1 MDLFKLV
8 GTIAI
13 DTANA
18 EKSLNDVHKQ
28 VADTEKAV
36 SEGCDK
42 VKQSSEKAG
51 NSATKAGK
59 TAEEAGKKAKKA
71 GEDAGKGGRES
82 EKSGN
87 KWAEFG
93 KKIEKAGTKV
103 TGIGKKIEK
112 AGDAVG
118 KVGKKFAPLSAA
130 AAGTLTAVT
139 KGASDFQNGMAKMS
153 TLFDTSQVSVQ
164 KLSKEFL
171 NLSNETGKS
180 AVELTEAGYQA
191 LSASVPVEKLGG
203 FIRTSANMAKVG
215 FTDTATS
222 VDLLSTAVNAYGLE
236 ADQADSIANKLVNTQ
251 NLGKTSVNELASSM
265 GIVIPTAAGMNVN
278 LDQLCTMYTLM
289 TKQGIATAE
298 STTYM
303 NSMLNELGDS
313 GTDVGKVL
321 KEKTGKS
328 FQDLMKDGKT
338 TGDALKILKD
348 YSKETGTAFNE
359 LWSSQEAGKAAMALL
374 NDSAGDFNETMGSMA
389 NVADLVGQ
397 GLEKMNTPSAK
408 MAKALN
414 RIKNSGIE
422 LGSVLLT
429 TVAPYVEQ
437 FTKKVEE
444 LTEKFNKM
452 PDSQKKMVLVMLA
465 VVASISPVLA
475 IMGKLIKVFAD
486 GPIAVGN
493 LMKGFGKLQTAIA
506 GINAPVVTIVAVIAV
521 LVAAFTHLW
530 NTNENFRNNM
540 IAIWDQIR
548 DKISSFVDNVKERF
562 AGLNISF
569 ADIVS
574 ALKAIWDGF
583 CEILAPVFE
592 GAFAALAD
600 TITTVCDVLIGILD
614 TFIGLFTGNWEQCWT
629 GIQEVF
635 GGIWEGIKAVLTD
648 VLESLKGVLD
658 TFLGW
663 FGTDLDTAWADIT
676 ATVESVWN
684 GITDFFTSVWE
695 GIKNVFE
702 TVVNGISDFLTSA
715 WESITSSI
723 QNVWDGIVNTV
734 SAVWE
739 TIKNVVQVGIMFVGE
754 IISAAIQ
761 IITIPWM
768 FIWENCKE
776 YITAAW
782 EFIKNAVSTALE
794 SISNTISDI
803 WNAIVGF
810 ISPILETLKNVFVTI
825 WQAIETEVANSI
837 NRMVS
842 IITTVWSAVSGTIS
856 AILSVIASIFSTVW
870 NGITSVVSSVLST
883 IQSVVSSVLS
893 AMRGVVS
900 SVLNAIL
907 STVKSIMNSIKS
919 TMTSVWNGIK
929 SVVSS
934 AINGIKSVISSGLH
948 VAGSVV
954 SSVLSGIKS
963 KFSSVWNGIKSVV
976 SSAIN
981 HIKSAMNFSWSLPKL
996 KLPHPKIEGKFS
1008 LDPPSVP
1015 HFSIDW
1021 YAKAMDAGMIMNR
1034 PTVFG
1039 YDAVSNKLMA
1049 GGEAGSETVVGTQS
1063 LMNMIQDAV
1072 NNSGNRDDG
1081 AIQALLEAIYNWMRN
1096 GGLYKLMIDVLTN
1109 GVELEFDN
1117 REIARLVKKYA

>member
-71 GEDAGKGGRES
+71 GEDAGKGGQES

-191 LSASVPVEKLGG
+191 LSASVPVEKLGS

-236 ADQADSIANKLVNTQ
+236 ADQVDNIANKLVNTQ

-265 GIVIPTAAGMNVN
+265 GKVIPTAAGMNVN

-348 YSKETGTAFNE
+348 YSKETGKAFNE
-359 LWSSQEAGKAAMALL
+359 LWGSQEAGKAAMALL

-569 ADIVS
+569 TDIVS

-648 VLESLKGVLD
+648 VLEALKGVID

-663 FGTDLDTAWADIT
+663 FGTDLDTVWSEIT
-676 ATVESVWN
+676 STVESVWN
-684 GITDFFTSVWE
+684 GIVDFFASVWNE
-695 GIKNVFE
+695 I
-702 TVVNGISDFLTSA
+702 TSA
-715 WESITSSI
+715 ASS
-723 QNVWDGIVNTV
+723 
-734 SAVWE
+734 AWE
-739 TIKNVVQVGIMFVGE
+739 TIKNVITVAIMLIGE
-754 IISAAIQ
+754 IISAAVQ
-761 IITIPWM
+761 IISLPWR

-776 YITAAW
+776 YIIAAW
-782 EFIKNAVSTALE
+782 ETIKNVISSAL
-794 SISNTISDI
+794 NTISSVI
-803 WNAIVGF
+803 SAGWNAI
-810 ISPILETLKNVFVTI
+810 
-825 WQAIETEVANSI
+825 
-837 NRMVS
+837 
-842 IITTVWSAVSGTIS
+842 SAVVSPVIDTIINIVSSGWNLIS
-856 AILSVIASIFSTVW
+856 
-870 NGITSVVSSVLST
+870 SVVSNVARGIL
-883 IQSVVSSVLS
+883 
-893 AMRGVVS
+893 GVVS
-900 SVLNAIL
+900 SVW
-907 STVKSIMNSIKS
+907 NSIS
-919 TMTSVWNGIK
+919 G
-929 SVVSS
+929 VVSS
-934 AINGIKSVISSGLH
+934 VMGTISSVMSSGWNAAKGVVTSAISGIRSVISSGLH
-948 VAGSVV
+948 AASSVV

-963 KFSSVWNGIKSVV
+963 KFSSIWEGCKSVV

-1096 GGLYKLMIDVLTN
+1096 GGLYTLLIDALTN
-1109 GVELEFDN
+1109 GVEVEFDN

>member
-28 VADTEKAV
+28 VSDTEKAV

-42 VKQSSEKAG
+42 VEQSSEKAG
-51 NSATKAGK
+51 NSAEKAGK
-59 TAEEAGKKAKKA
+59 KAEEAGKKAKKS
-71 GEDAGKGGRES
+71 GEDAGKGGEES

-87 KWAEFG
+87 KWVEFG
-93 KKIEKAGTKV
+93 KKVEKAGTKV

-112 AGDAVG
+112 AGDTVG

-265 GIVIPTAAGMNVN
+265 GKVIPTAAGMNVN

-408 MAKALN
+408 MAKAFN

-506 GINAPVVTIVAVIAV
+506 GINAPVVAIVAVIAV

-562 AGLNISF
+562 SGLNISF
-569 ADIVS
+569 EDIVS
-574 ALKAIWDGF
+574 TLKAIWDGF

-648 VLESLKGVLD
+648 VLEALKGVID

-663 FGTDLDTAWADIT
+663 FGTDLDTVWSEIT
-676 ATVESVWN
+676 STVESVWN
-684 GITDFFTSVWE
+684 GIVDFFASVW
-695 GIKNVFE
+695 
-702 TVVNGISDFLTSA
+702 NGITSA
-715 WESITSSI
+715 ASS
-723 QNVWDGIVNTV
+723 
-734 SAVWE
+734 AWE
-739 TIKNVVQVGIMFVGE
+739 TIKNVITVAIMLIGE
-754 IISAAIQ
+754 IISAAVQ
-761 IITIPWM
+761 IISLPWR

-776 YITAAW
+776 YIIAAW
-782 EFIKNAVSTALE
+782 ETIKNVISSAL
-794 SISNTISDI
+794 NTISSVI
-803 WNAIVGF
+803 SAGWNAI
-810 ISPILETLKNVFVTI
+810 
-825 WQAIETEVANSI
+825 
-837 NRMVS
+837 
-842 IITTVWSAVSGTIS
+842 SAVVSPVIDTIINIVSSGWNLIS
-856 AILSVIASIFSTVW
+856 
-870 NGITSVVSSVLST
+870 SVVSNVAQGIL
-883 IQSVVSSVLS
+883 
-893 AMRGVVS
+893 GVVS
-900 SVLNAIL
+900 SVW
-907 STVKSIMNSIKS
+907 NSIS
-919 TMTSVWNGIK
+919 G
-929 SVVSS
+929 VVSS
-934 AINGIKSVISSGLH
+934 VMGTISSVMSSGWNAAKGVVTSAISGIRSVISSGLH
-948 VAGSVV
+948 SASSVV

-963 KFSSVWNGIKSVV
+963 RFSNIWNGCKSVV

-1096 GGLYKLMIDVLTN
+1096 GGLYTLLIDALTN
-1109 GVELEFDN
+1109 GVEVEFDN

>member
-71 GEDAGKGGRES
+71 GEDAGKGGQES

-93 KKIEKAGTKV
+93 KKIENAGTKV

-191 LSASVPVEKLGG
+191 LSASVPVEQLGG

-265 GIVIPTAAGMNVN
+265 GKVIPTAAGMNVN

-328 FQDLMKDGKT
+328 FQELMKDGKT

-465 VVASISPVLA
+465 VVASISPVLT

-493 LMKGFGKLQTAIA
+493 LIKWFGKLQTAIA
-506 GINAPVVTIVAVIAV
+506 GINAPVVAIVAVIAV

-562 AGLNISF
+562 SGLNISF
-569 ADIVS
+569 EDIVNT
-574 ALKAIWDGF
+574 LKAIWDGF

-592 GAFAALAD
+592 GAFAVLAD

-648 VLESLKGVLD
+648 VLGTLKGVID

-663 FGTDLDTAWADIT
+663 FGTDLDT
-676 ATVESVWN
+676 
-684 GITDFFTSVWE
+684 
-695 GIKNVFE
+695 
-702 TVVNGISDFLTSA
+702 
-715 WESITSSI
+715 
-723 QNVWDGIVNTV
+723 
-734 SAVWE
+734 
-739 TIKNVVQVGIMFVGE
+739 
-754 IISAAIQ
+754 
-761 IITIPWM
+761 
-768 FIWENCKE
+768 
-776 YITAAW
+776 
-782 EFIKNAVSTALE
+782 
-794 SISNTISDI
+794 
-803 WNAIVGF
+803 
-810 ISPILETLKNVFVTI
+810 
-825 WQAIETEVANSI
+825 
-837 NRMVS
+837 
-842 IITTVWSAVSGTIS
+842 VWSE
-856 AILSVIASIFSTVW
+856 
-870 NGITSVVSSVLST
+870 ITSVVSGVLST

-893 AMRGVVS
+893 AIRGVVS

-919 TMTSVWNGIK
+919 TMMSVWNGIK

-934 AINGIKSVISSGLH
+934 SINGIKSVISSGLH
-948 VAGSVV
+948 AASSVV

-996 KLPHPKIEGKFS
+996 KLPHPKIKGKFS

>member
-71 GEDAGKGGRES
+71 GEDAGKGGQES

-118 KVGKKFAPLSAA
+118 KVGKKFALLSAA

-153 TLFDTSQVSVQ
+153 TLFDTSQVSVK

-265 GIVIPTAAGMNVN
+265 GKVIPTAAGMNVN

-506 GINAPVVTIVAVIAV
+506 GINAPVLTIVAVIAV
-521 LVAAFTHLW
+521 LVSAFTHLW

-648 VLESLKGVLD
+648 VLEALKGVID

-663 FGTDLDTAWADIT
+663 FGTDLDTVWSEIT
-676 ATVESVWN
+676 STVESVWN
-684 GITDFFTSVWE
+684 GIVDFFASVWNE
-695 GIKNVFE
+695 I
-702 TVVNGISDFLTSA
+702 TSA
-715 WESITSSI
+715 ASS
-723 QNVWDGIVNTV
+723 
-734 SAVWE
+734 AWE
-739 TIKNVVQVGIMFVGE
+739 TIKNVITVAIMLIGE
-754 IISAAIQ
+754 IISAAVQ
-761 IITIPWM
+761 IISLPWR

-776 YITAAW
+776 YIIAAW
-782 EFIKNAVSTALE
+782 ETIKNVISSAL
-794 SISNTISDI
+794 NTISSVI
-803 WNAIVGF
+803 SAGWNAI
-810 ISPILETLKNVFVTI
+810 
-825 WQAIETEVANSI
+825 
-837 NRMVS
+837 
-842 IITTVWSAVSGTIS
+842 SAVVTPVIDTIINIVSSGWNLIS
-856 AILSVIASIFSTVW
+856 
-870 NGITSVVSSVLST
+870 SVVSNVAQGIL
-883 IQSVVSSVLS
+883 
-893 AMRGVVS
+893 GVVS
-900 SVLNAIL
+900 SVW
-907 STVKSIMNSIKS
+907 NSIS
-919 TMTSVWNGIK
+919 G
-929 SVVSS
+929 VVSS
-934 AINGIKSVISSGLH
+934 VMGTISSVMSSGWNAAKGVVTSAISGIRSVISSGLH
-948 VAGSVV
+948 SASSVV

-963 KFSSVWNGIKSVV
+963 RFSNIWNGCKSVV

-1021 YAKAMDAGMIMNR
+1021 YAKAMDAGMIMNK

-1039 YDAVSNKLMA
+1039 YDAVSNSFMA

-1081 AIQALLEAIYNWMRN
+1081 AVQTLLEAIYNWMRN

-1109 GVELEFDN
+1109 GVELELDN
-1117 REIARLVKKYA
+1117 REIARLVRKYA

>member
-1 MDLFKLV
+1 M
-8 GTIAI
+8 
-13 DTANA
+13 
-18 EKSLNDVHKQ
+18 
-28 VADTEKAV
+28 
-36 SEGCDK
+36 
-42 VKQSSEKAG
+42 
-51 NSATKAGK
+51 
-59 TAEEAGKKAKKA
+59 
-71 GEDAGKGGRES
+71 
-82 EKSGN
+82 
-87 KWAEFG
+87 
-93 KKIEKAGTKV
+93 
-103 TGIGKKIEK
+103 
-112 AGDAVG
+112 
-118 KVGKKFAPLSAA
+118 
-130 AAGTLTAVT
+130 TAVT

-191 LSASVPVEKLGG
+191 LSASVPVEKLGS

-236 ADQADSIANKLVNTQ
+236 ADQADNIANKLVNTQ

-265 GIVIPTAAGMNVN
+265 GKVIPTAAGMNVN

-348 YSKETGTAFNE
+348 YSKETGKAFNE
-359 LWSSQEAGKAAMALL
+359 LWGSQEAGKAAMALL

-506 GINAPVVTIVAVIAV
+506 GINAPVVAIVAVIAV

-562 AGLNISF
+562 SGLNISF
-569 ADIVS
+569 EDIVS
-574 ALKAIWDGF
+574 TLKAIWDGF

-592 GAFAALAD
+592 GAFAAVAD

-648 VLESLKGVLD
+648 VLEALKGVID

-663 FGTDLDTAWADIT
+663 FGTDLDTVWSEIT
-676 ATVESVWN
+676 STVESVWN
-684 GITDFFTSVWE
+684 GIVDFFASVWNE
-695 GIKNVFE
+695 I
-702 TVVNGISDFLTSA
+702 TSA
-715 WESITSSI
+715 ASS
-723 QNVWDGIVNTV
+723 
-734 SAVWE
+734 AWE
-739 TIKNVVQVGIMFVGE
+739 TIKNVITVAIMLIGE
-754 IISAAIQ
+754 IISAAVQ
-761 IITIPWM
+761 IISLPWR

-776 YITAAW
+776 YIIAAW
-782 EFIKNAVSTALE
+782 ETIKNVISSAL
-794 SISNTISDI
+794 NTISSVI
-803 WNAIVGF
+803 SAGWNAI
-810 ISPILETLKNVFVTI
+810 
-825 WQAIETEVANSI
+825 
-837 NRMVS
+837 
-842 IITTVWSAVSGTIS
+842 SAVVSPVIDTIINIVSSGWNLIS
-856 AILSVIASIFSTVW
+856 
-870 NGITSVVSSVLST
+870 SVVSNVAQVIL
-883 IQSVVSSVLS
+883 
-893 AMRGVVS
+893 GVVS
-900 SVLNAIL
+900 SVW
-907 STVKSIMNSIKS
+907 NSIS
-919 TMTSVWNGIK
+919 G
-929 SVVSS
+929 VVSS
-934 AINGIKSVISSGLH
+934 VMGTISSVMSSGWNAAKGVVTSAISGIRSVISSGLH
-948 VAGSVV
+948 SASSVV

-963 KFSSVWNGIKSVV
+963 RFSNIWNGCKSVV

-1021 YAKAMDAGMIMNR
+1021 YAKAMDAGMIMNK

-1039 YDAVSNKLMA
+1039 YDAVSNSFMA

-1081 AIQALLEAIYNWMRN
+1081 AVQTLLEAIYNWMRN

-1109 GVELEFDN
+1109 GVELELDN
-1117 REIARLVKKYA
+1117 REIARLVRKYA

>member
-59 TAEEAGKKAKKA
+59 TAKEAGKKAKKA
-71 GEDAGKGGRES
+71 GEDAGKGGQES

-265 GIVIPTAAGMNVN
+265 GKVIPTAAGMNVN

-506 GINAPVVTIVAVIAV
+506 GINAPVVAIVAVIAV

-562 AGLNISF
+562 SGLNISF
-569 ADIVS
+569 EDIVS
-574 ALKAIWDGF
+574 TLKAIWDGF

-648 VLESLKGVLD
+648 VLEALKGVID

-663 FGTDLDTAWADIT
+663 FGTDLDTVWSEIT
-676 ATVESVWN
+676 STVESVWN
-684 GITDFFTSVWE
+684 GIVDFFASVW
-695 GIKNVFE
+695 
-702 TVVNGISDFLTSA
+702 NGITSA
-715 WESITSSI
+715 ASS
-723 QNVWDGIVNTV
+723 
-734 SAVWE
+734 AWE
-739 TIKNVVQVGIMFVGE
+739 TIKNVITVAIMLIGE
-754 IISAAIQ
+754 IISAAVQ
-761 IITIPWM
+761 IISLPWR

-776 YITAAW
+776 YIIAAW
-782 EFIKNAVSTALE
+782 ETIKNVISSAL
-794 SISNTISDI
+794 NTISSVI
-803 WNAIVGF
+803 SAGWNAI
-810 ISPILETLKNVFVTI
+810 
-825 WQAIETEVANSI
+825 
-837 NRMVS
+837 
-842 IITTVWSAVSGTIS
+842 SAVVSPVIDTIINIVSSGWNLIS
-856 AILSVIASIFSTVW
+856 
-870 NGITSVVSSVLST
+870 SVVSNVAQGIL
-883 IQSVVSSVLS
+883 
-893 AMRGVVS
+893 GVVS
-900 SVLNAIL
+900 SVW
-907 STVKSIMNSIKS
+907 NSIS
-919 TMTSVWNGIK
+919 G
-929 SVVSS
+929 VVSS
-934 AINGIKSVISSGLH
+934 VMGTISSVMSSGWNAAKGVVTSAISGIRSVISSGLH
-948 VAGSVV
+948 SASSVV

-963 KFSSVWNGIKSVV
+963 RFSNIWNGCKSVV

-1096 GGLYKLMIDVLTN
+1096 GGLYTLLIDALTN
-1109 GVELEFDN
+1109 GVEVEFDN

>member
-71 GEDAGKGGRES
+71 GEDAGKGGQES

-191 LSASVPVEKLGG
+191 LSASVPVEKLGS

-236 ADQADSIANKLVNTQ
+236 ADQVDNIANKLVNTQ

-265 GIVIPTAAGMNVN
+265 GKVIPTAAGMNVN

-348 YSKETGTAFNE
+348 YSKETGKAFNE
-359 LWSSQEAGKAAMALL
+359 LWGSQEAGKAAMALL

-465 VVASISPVLA
+465 VVASISPVLT
-475 IMGKLIKVFAD
+475 IMGKLINVFAY

-493 LMKGFGKLQTAIA
+493 LIKWFGKLQTAIA
-506 GINAPVVTIVAVIAV
+506 GINAPVVAIVAVIAV

-562 AGLNISF
+562 SGLNISF
-569 ADIVS
+569 EDIVS
-574 ALKAIWDGF
+574 TLKAIWDGF

-648 VLESLKGVLD
+648 VLEALKGVID

-663 FGTDLDTAWADIT
+663 FGTDLDTVWSEIT
-676 ATVESVWN
+676 STVESVWN
-684 GITDFFTSVWE
+684 GIVDFFASVWNE
-695 GIKNVFE
+695 I
-702 TVVNGISDFLTSA
+702 TSA
-715 WESITSSI
+715 ASS
-723 QNVWDGIVNTV
+723 
-734 SAVWE
+734 AWE
-739 TIKNVVQVGIMFVGE
+739 TIKNVITVAIMLIGE
-754 IISAAIQ
+754 IISAAVQ
-761 IITIPWM
+761 IISLPWR

-776 YITAAW
+776 YIIAAW
-782 EFIKNAVSTALE
+782 ETIKNVISSAL
-794 SISNTISDI
+794 NTISSVI
-803 WNAIVGF
+803 SAGWNAI
-810 ISPILETLKNVFVTI
+810 
-825 WQAIETEVANSI
+825 
-837 NRMVS
+837 
-842 IITTVWSAVSGTIS
+842 SAVVSPVIDTIINIVSSGWNLIS
-856 AILSVIASIFSTVW
+856 
-870 NGITSVVSSVLST
+870 SVVSNVARGIL
-883 IQSVVSSVLS
+883 
-893 AMRGVVS
+893 GVVS
-900 SVLNAIL
+900 SVW
-907 STVKSIMNSIKS
+907 NSIS
-919 TMTSVWNGIK
+919 G
-929 SVVSS
+929 VVSS
-934 AINGIKSVISSGLH
+934 VMRTISSVMSSGWNAAKGVVTSAISGIRSVISSGLH
-948 VAGSVV
+948 AASSVV

-963 KFSSVWNGIKSVV
+963 KFSSIWEGCKSVV
-976 SSAIN
+976 SSVIN

-1021 YAKAMDAGMIMNR
+1021 YAKAMDAGMIMNK

-1039 YDAVSNKLMA
+1039 YDAVSNSFMA

-1081 AIQALLEAIYNWMRN
+1081 AVQTLLEVIYNWMRN

-1109 GVELEFDN
+1109 GVELELDN
-1117 REIARLVKKYA
+1117 REIARLVRKYA

>member
-71 GEDAGKGGRES
+71 GEDAGKGGQES

-265 GIVIPTAAGMNVN
+265 GKVIPTAAGMNVN

-465 VVASISPVLA
+465 VVASISPVLT
-475 IMGKLIKVFAD
+475 IMGKLIKVFAY

-493 LMKGFGKLQTAIA
+493 LIKWFGKLQTAIA
-506 GINAPVVTIVAVIAV
+506 GINAPVVAIVAVIAV

-548 DKISSFVDNVKERF
+548 GKISSFVDNVKERF
-562 AGLNISF
+562 SGLNISF
-569 ADIVS
+569 EDIVS
-574 ALKAIWDGF
+574 TLKAIWDGF

-648 VLESLKGVLD
+648 VLEALKGVID

-663 FGTDLDTAWADIT
+663 FGTDLDTVWSEIT
-676 ATVESVWN
+676 STVESVWN
-684 GITDFFTSVWE
+684 GIVDFFASVW
-695 GIKNVFE
+695 
-702 TVVNGISDFLTSA
+702 NGITSA
-715 WESITSSI
+715 ASS
-723 QNVWDGIVNTV
+723 
-734 SAVWE
+734 AWE
-739 TIKNVVQVGIMFVGE
+739 TIKNVITVAIMLIGE
-754 IISAAIQ
+754 IISAAVQ
-761 IITIPWM
+761 IISLPWR

-776 YITAAW
+776 YIIAAW
-782 EFIKNAVSTALE
+782 ETIKNVISSAL
-794 SISNTISDI
+794 NTISSVI
-803 WNAIVGF
+803 SAGWNAI
-810 ISPILETLKNVFVTI
+810 
-825 WQAIETEVANSI
+825 
-837 NRMVS
+837 
-842 IITTVWSAVSGTIS
+842 SAVVSPVIDTIINIVSSGWNLIS
-856 AILSVIASIFSTVW
+856 SVISNVAQ
-870 NGITSVVSSVLST
+870 GIL
-883 IQSVVSSVLS
+883 
-893 AMRGVVS
+893 GVVS
-900 SVLNAIL
+900 SVW
-907 STVKSIMNSIKS
+907 NSIS
-919 TMTSVWNGIK
+919 G
-929 SVVSS
+929 VVSS
-934 AINGIKSVISSGLH
+934 VMGTISSVMSSGWNAAKGVVTSAISGIRSVISSGLH
-948 VAGSVV
+948 SASSVV

-963 KFSSVWNGIKSVV
+963 RFSNIWNGCKSVV

-1096 GGLYKLMIDVLTN
+1096 GGLYTLLIDALTN
-1109 GVELEFDN
+1109 GVEVEFDN

>member
-71 GEDAGKGGRES
+71 GEDAGKGGQES

-139 KGASDFQNGMAKMS
+139 KGASDFQNDMAKMS

-265 GIVIPTAAGMNVN
+265 GKVIPTAAGMNVN

-506 GINAPVVTIVAVIAV
+506 GINAPVVAIVAVIAV
-521 LVAAFTHLW
+521 LVSAFTHLW

-663 FGTDLDTAWADIT
+663 FGTDLDTVWSEIT
-676 ATVESVWN
+676 STVESVWN
-684 GITDFFTSVWE
+684 GIVDFFASVWNE
-695 GIKNVFE
+695 I
-702 TVVNGISDFLTSA
+702 TSA
-715 WESITSSI
+715 ASS
-723 QNVWDGIVNTV
+723 
-734 SAVWE
+734 AWE
-739 TIKNVVQVGIMFVGE
+739 TIKNVITVAIMLIGE
-754 IISAAIQ
+754 IISAAVQ
-761 IITIPWM
+761 IISLPWR

-776 YITAAW
+776 YIIAAW
-782 EFIKNAVSTALE
+782 ETIKNVISSAL
-794 SISNTISDI
+794 NTISSVI
-803 WNAIVGF
+803 SAGWNAI
-810 ISPILETLKNVFVTI
+810 
-825 WQAIETEVANSI
+825 
-837 NRMVS
+837 
-842 IITTVWSAVSGTIS
+842 SAVVSPVIDTIINIVSSGWNLIS
-856 AILSVIASIFSTVW
+856 
-870 NGITSVVSSVLST
+870 SVVSNVTQGIL
-883 IQSVVSSVLS
+883 
-893 AMRGVVS
+893 GVVS
-900 SVLNAIL
+900 SVW
-907 STVKSIMNSIKS
+907 NSIS
-919 TMTSVWNGIK
+919 G
-929 SVVSS
+929 VVSS
-934 AINGIKSVISSGLH
+934 VMGTISSVMSSGWNAAKGVVTSAISGIRSVISSGLH
-948 VAGSVV
+948 SASSVV

-963 KFSSVWNGIKSVV
+963 RFSNIWNGCKSVV

-1096 GGLYKLMIDVLTN
+1096 GGLYTLLIDALTN
-1109 GVELEFDN
+1109 GVEVEFDN

>member
-71 GEDAGKGGRES
+71 GEDAGKGGQES

-118 KVGKKFAPLSAA
+118 KVGKKFAPLSAV

-191 LSASVPVEKLGG
+191 LSASVPVEKLGS

-236 ADQADSIANKLVNTQ
+236 ADQVDNIANKLVNTQ

-265 GIVIPTAAGMNVN
+265 GKVIPTAAGMNVN

-348 YSKETGTAFNE
+348 YSKETGKAFNE
-359 LWSSQEAGKAAMALL
+359 LWGSQEAGKAAMALL

-569 ADIVS
+569 TDIVS

-648 VLESLKGVLD
+648 VLEALKGVID

-663 FGTDLDTAWADIT
+663 FGTDLDTVWSEIT
-676 ATVESVWN
+676 STVESVWN
-684 GITDFFTSVWE
+684 GIVDFFASVWNE
-695 GIKNVFE
+695 I
-702 TVVNGISDFLTSA
+702 TSA
-715 WESITSSI
+715 ASS
-723 QNVWDGIVNTV
+723 
-734 SAVWE
+734 AWE
-739 TIKNVVQVGIMFVGE
+739 TIKNVITVAIMLIGE
-754 IISAAIQ
+754 IISAAVQ
-761 IITIPWM
+761 IISLPWR

-776 YITAAW
+776 YIIAAW
-782 EFIKNAVSTALE
+782 ETIKNVISSAL
-794 SISNTISDI
+794 NTISSVI
-803 WNAIVGF
+803 SAGWNAI
-810 ISPILETLKNVFVTI
+810 
-825 WQAIETEVANSI
+825 
-837 NRMVS
+837 
-842 IITTVWSAVSGTIS
+842 SAVVSPVIDTIINIVSSGWNLIS
-856 AILSVIASIFSTVW
+856 
-870 NGITSVVSSVLST
+870 SVVSNVAQGIL
-883 IQSVVSSVLS
+883 
-893 AMRGVVS
+893 GVVS
-900 SVLNAIL
+900 SVW
-907 STVKSIMNSIKS
+907 NSIS
-919 TMTSVWNGIK
+919 G
-929 SVVSS
+929 VVSS
-934 AINGIKSVISSGLH
+934 VMGTISSVMSSGWNAAKGVVTSAISGIRSVISSGLH
-948 VAGSVV
+948 SASSVV

-963 KFSSVWNGIKSVV
+963 RFSNIWNGCKSVV

-1021 YAKAMDAGMIMNR
+1021 YAKAMAAGMIMNR

-1096 GGLYKLMIDVLTN
+1096 GGLYTLLIDALTN
-1109 GVELEFDN
+1109 GVEVEFDN

>member
-71 GEDAGKGGRES
+71 GEDAGKGGQES

-265 GIVIPTAAGMNVN
+265 GKVIPTAAGMNVN

-506 GINAPVVTIVAVIAV
+506 GINAPVLAIVAVIAV
-521 LVAAFTHLW
+521 LVSAFTHLW

-648 VLESLKGVLD
+648 VLEALKGVID

-663 FGTDLDTAWADIT
+663 FGTDLDTVWLEIT
-676 ATVESVWN
+676 STVESVWN
-684 GITDFFTSVWE
+684 GIVDFFASVWNE
-695 GIKNVFE
+695 I
-702 TVVNGISDFLTSA
+702 TSA
-715 WESITSSI
+715 ASS
-723 QNVWDGIVNTV
+723 
-734 SAVWE
+734 AWE
-739 TIKNVVQVGIMFVGE
+739 TIKNVITVAIMLIGE
-754 IISAAIQ
+754 IISAAVQ
-761 IITIPWM
+761 IISLPWR

-776 YITAAW
+776 YIIAAW
-782 EFIKNAVSTALE
+782 ETIKNVISSAL
-794 SISNTISDI
+794 NTISSVI
-803 WNAIVGF
+803 SAGWNAI
-810 ISPILETLKNVFVTI
+810 
-825 WQAIETEVANSI
+825 
-837 NRMVS
+837 
-842 IITTVWSAVSGTIS
+842 SAVVSPVIDTIINIVSSGWNLIS
-856 AILSVIASIFSTVW
+856 
-870 NGITSVVSSVLST
+870 SVVSNVAQGIL
-883 IQSVVSSVLS
+883 
-893 AMRGVVS
+893 GVVS
-900 SVLNAIL
+900 SVW
-907 STVKSIMNSIKS
+907 NSIS
-919 TMTSVWNGIK
+919 G
-929 SVVSS
+929 VVSS
-934 AINGIKSVISSGLH
+934 VMGTISSVMSSGWNAAKGVVTSAISGIRSVISSGLH
-948 VAGSVV
+948 SASSVV

-963 KFSSVWNGIKSVV
+963 RFSNIWNGCKSVV

-1063 LMNMIQDAV
+1063 LMNMIQDTV
-1072 NNSGNRDDG
+1072 NNSGNGDDG

-1096 GGLYKLMIDVLTN
+1096 GGLYTLLIDALTN
-1109 GVELEFDN
+1109 GVEVEFDN

>member
-59 TAEEAGKKAKKA
+59 TAEEAGKKARKA
-71 GEDAGKGGRES
+71 GEDAGKGGEES

-93 KKIEKAGTKV
+93 KKAESAGTKIA
-103 TGIGKKIEK
+103 GIGKKIAS

-118 KVGKKFAPLSAA
+118 KLGKKFAPLSVAA
-130 AAGTLTAVT
+130 TGALTAVT

-164 KLSKEFL
+164 NLSKEFL

-191 LSASVPVEKLGG
+191 LSASVPVEKLGN
-203 FIRTSANMAKVG
+203 FVRTSANMAKVG

-265 GIVIPTAAGMNVN
+265 GKVIPTAAGMNVN

-328 FQDLMKDGKT
+328 FQDLMKDGMT
-338 TGDALKILKD
+338 TGDALKVLKQ
-348 YSKETGTAFNE
+348 YSEETGTAFNE

-397 GLEKMNTPSAK
+397 GLEKMDTPSAK
-408 MAKALN
+408 MAKAFN

-437 FTKKVEE
+437 FAKKVEE
-444 LTEKFNKM
+444 VTTKFNEM
-452 PDSQKKMVLVMLA
+452 PDSQKKMILVMLA
-465 VVASISPVLA
+465 VVASISPVLT

-486 GPIAVGN
+486 GPIAAGN
-493 LMKGFGKLQTAIA
+493 LIKWFGKLQTAIA
-506 GINAPVVTIVAVIAV
+506 GINAPVVAIVAVIAV

-548 DKISSFVDNVKERF
+548 DKISSFADNAKERF

-569 ADIVS
+569 EDIVNT
-574 ALKAIWDGF
+574 LKAIWNGF

-600 TITTVCDVLIGILD
+600 IITTVCDVLIGVLD
-614 TFIGLFTGNWEQCWT
+614 TFIGLFTGNWEQCWN
-629 GIQEVF
+629 GIQEIF

-648 VLESLKGVLD
+648 ALEALKGVID

-663 FGTDLDTAWADIT
+663 FGTDLDTVWSDIT
-676 ATVESVWN
+676 STIESVWN
-684 GITDFFTSVWE
+684 GITDFFTSVWD

-702 TVVNGISDFLTSA
+702 TVVNGISDSLSSA
-715 WESITSSI
+715 WESITTTI

-734 SAVWE
+734 SEVWE

-794 SISNTISDI
+794 SISNTISDV

-842 IITTVWSAVSGTIS
+842 VITTVWSAVSGTIS

-883 IQSVVSSVLS
+883 IQSIISSVLS
-893 AMRGVVS
+893 AIQGIVS
-900 SVLNAIL
+900 SGLSVLSGIV
-907 STVKSIMNSIKS
+907 SSIMSSIR
-919 TMTSVWNGIK
+919 SVMSSAWNGIK

-948 VAGSVV
+948 AARSTV
-954 SSVLSGIKS
+954 SSVLGSIKS
-963 KFSSVWNGIKSVV
+963 KFSSIWNECKSVV
-976 SSAIN
+976 SNAIS
-981 HIKSAMNFSWSLPKL
+981 HIKSVMNFSWSLPKL
-996 KLPHPKIEGKFS
+996 KLPHFSISGSFS
-1008 LDPPSVP
+1008 LNPPSVP
-1015 HFSIDW
+1015 HFGIDW
-1021 YAKAMDAGMIMNR
+1021 YKKAMDNGIIMNQ

-1039 YDAVSNKLMA
+1039 YNQATNKLLA
-1049 GGEAGSETVVGTQS
+1049 GGEAGSETVVGTES
-1063 LMNMIQDAV
+1063 LMNMINAAVQDSSNDSESSKV
-1072 NNSGNRDDG
+1072 
-1081 AIQALLEAIYNWMRN
+1081 LKAIYAWMKN
-1096 GGLYKLMIDVLTN
+1096 GGLRGLMIDVLTN
-1109 GVELEFDN
+1109 YVVFEVDD
-1117 REIARLVKKYA
+1117 REIARLVRKYA

>member
-265 GIVIPTAAGMNVN
+265 GKVIPTAAGMNVN

-506 GINAPVVTIVAVIAV
+506 GINAPVVAIVAVIAV

-629 GIQEVF
+629 RIQEVF

-648 VLESLKGVLD
+648 VLEALKGVID

-663 FGTDLDTAWADIT
+663 FGTDLDTVWSEIT
-676 ATVESVWN
+676 STVESVWN
-684 GITDFFTSVWE
+684 GIVDFFASVWNE
-695 GIKNVFE
+695 I
-702 TVVNGISDFLTSA
+702 TSA
-715 WESITSSI
+715 ASS
-723 QNVWDGIVNTV
+723 
-734 SAVWE
+734 AWE
-739 TIKNVVQVGIMFVGE
+739 TIKNVITVAIMLIGE
-754 IISAAIQ
+754 IISAAVQ
-761 IITIPWM
+761 IISLPWR

-776 YITAAW
+776 YIIAAW
-782 EFIKNAVSTALE
+782 ETIKNVISSAL
-794 SISNTISDI
+794 NTISSVI
-803 WNAIVGF
+803 SAGWNAI
-810 ISPILETLKNVFVTI
+810 
-825 WQAIETEVANSI
+825 
-837 NRMVS
+837 
-842 IITTVWSAVSGTIS
+842 SAVVSPVIDTIINIVSSGWNLIS
-856 AILSVIASIFSTVW
+856 
-870 NGITSVVSSVLST
+870 SVVSNVAQGIL
-883 IQSVVSSVLS
+883 
-893 AMRGVVS
+893 GVVS
-900 SVLNAIL
+900 SVW
-907 STVKSIMNSIKS
+907 NSIS
-919 TMTSVWNGIK
+919 G
-929 SVVSS
+929 VVSS
-934 AINGIKSVISSGLH
+934 VMGTISSVMSSGWNAAKGVVTSAISGIRSVISSGLH
-948 VAGSVV
+948 SASSVV

-963 KFSSVWNGIKSVV
+963 RFSNIWNGCKSVV

-1081 AIQALLEAIYNWMRN
+1081 AVQTLLEAIYNWMRN

-1109 GVELEFDN
+1109 GVELELDN
-1117 REIARLVKKYA
+1117 REIARLVRKYA

>member
-59 TAEEAGKKAKKA
+59 TAKEAGKKAKKA
-71 GEDAGKGGRES
+71 GEDAGKGGQES

-265 GIVIPTAAGMNVN
+265 GKVIPTAAGMNVN

-506 GINAPVVTIVAVIAV
+506 GINAPVVAIVAVIAV

-562 AGLNISF
+562 SGLNISF
-569 ADIVS
+569 EDIVS
-574 ALKAIWDGF
+574 TLKAIWDGF

-648 VLESLKGVLD
+648 VLEALKGVID

-663 FGTDLDTAWADIT
+663 FGTDLDTVWSEIT
-676 ATVESVWN
+676 STVESVWN
-684 GITDFFTSVWE
+684 GIVDFFASVW
-695 GIKNVFE
+695 
-702 TVVNGISDFLTSA
+702 NGITSA
-715 WESITSSI
+715 ASS
-723 QNVWDGIVNTV
+723 
-734 SAVWE
+734 AWE
-739 TIKNVVQVGIMFVGE
+739 TIKNVITVAIMLIGE
-754 IISAAIQ
+754 IISAAVQ
-761 IITIPWM
+761 IISLPWR

-776 YITAAW
+776 YIIAAW
-782 EFIKNAVSTALE
+782 ETIKNVISSALNA
-794 SISNTISDI
+794 ISSVISAG
-803 WNAIVGF
+803 WNAI
-810 ISPILETLKNVFVTI
+810 
-825 WQAIETEVANSI
+825 
-837 NRMVS
+837 
-842 IITTVWSAVSGTIS
+842 SAVVSPVIDTIINIVSSGWNLIS
-856 AILSVIASIFSTVW
+856 
-870 NGITSVVSSVLST
+870 SVVSNVAQGIL
-883 IQSVVSSVLS
+883 
-893 AMRGVVS
+893 GVVS
-900 SVLNAIL
+900 SVW
-907 STVKSIMNSIKS
+907 NSIS
-919 TMTSVWNGIK
+919 G
-929 SVVSS
+929 VVSS
-934 AINGIKSVISSGLH
+934 VMGTISSVMSSGWNAAKGVVTSAISGIRSVISSGLH
-948 VAGSVV
+948 AASSVV

-963 KFSSVWNGIKSVV
+963 KFSSIWEGCKSVV

-1063 LMNMIQDAV
+1063 LMNMIRDAV

-1096 GGLYKLMIDVLTN
+1096 GGLYTLLIDALTN
-1109 GVELEFDN
+1109 GVEVEFDN

>member
-71 GEDAGKGGRES
+71 GEDAGKGGQES

-265 GIVIPTAAGMNVN
+265 GKVIPTAAGMNVN

-506 GINAPVVTIVAVIAV
+506 GINAPVVAIVAVIAV
-521 LVAAFTHLW
+521 LVSAFTHLW

-614 TFIGLFTGNWEQCWT
+614 TFIGLFAGNWEQCWT

-648 VLESLKGVLD
+648 VLEALKGVID

-663 FGTDLDTAWADIT
+663 FGTDLDTVWSEIT
-676 ATVESVWN
+676 STVESVWN
-684 GITDFFTSVWE
+684 SIVDFFASVWNE
-695 GIKNVFE
+695 I
-702 TVVNGISDFLTSA
+702 TSA
-715 WESITSSI
+715 ASS
-723 QNVWDGIVNTV
+723 
-734 SAVWE
+734 AWE
-739 TIKNVVQVGIMFVGE
+739 TIKNVITVAIMLIGE
-754 IISAAIQ
+754 IISAAVQ
-761 IITIPWM
+761 IISLPWR

-776 YITAAW
+776 YIIAAW
-782 EFIKNAVSTALE
+782 ETIKNVISSAL
-794 SISNTISDI
+794 NTISSVI
-803 WNAIVGF
+803 SAGWNAI
-810 ISPILETLKNVFVTI
+810 
-825 WQAIETEVANSI
+825 
-837 NRMVS
+837 
-842 IITTVWSAVSGTIS
+842 SAVVSPVIDTIINIVSSGWNLIS
-856 AILSVIASIFSTVW
+856 
-870 NGITSVVSSVLST
+870 SVVSNVAQGIL
-883 IQSVVSSVLS
+883 
-893 AMRGVVS
+893 GVVS
-900 SVLNAIL
+900 SVW
-907 STVKSIMNSIKS
+907 NSIS
-919 TMTSVWNGIK
+919 G
-929 SVVSS
+929 VVSS
-934 AINGIKSVISSGLH
+934 VMGTISSAMSRGWNAAKGVVTSAISGIRSVISSGLH
-948 VAGSVV
+948 AASSVV

-963 KFSSVWNGIKSVV
+963 KFSSIWEGCKSVV
-976 SSAIN
+976 SSVIN

-1021 YAKAMDAGMIMNR
+1021 YAKAMDAGMIMNK

-1039 YDAVSNKLMA
+1039 YDAVSNSFMA

-1081 AIQALLEAIYNWMRN
+1081 AVQTLLEAIYNWMRN

-1109 GVELEFDN
+1109 GVELELDN
-1117 REIARLVKKYA
+1117 REIARLVRKYA

>member
-28 VADTEKAV
+28 VSDTEKAV

-42 VKQSSEKAG
+42 VEQSSEKAG
-51 NSATKAGK
+51 NSAEKAGK
-59 TAEEAGKKAKKA
+59 KAEEAGKKAKKS
-71 GEDAGKGGRES
+71 GEDAGKGGEES

-191 LSASVPVEKLGG
+191 LSASVPVEKLGS

-265 GIVIPTAAGMNVN
+265 GKVIPTAAGMNVN

-569 ADIVS
+569 TDIVS

-648 VLESLKGVLD
+648 VLEALKGVID

-663 FGTDLDTAWADIT
+663 FGTDLDTVWSEIT
-676 ATVESVWN
+676 STVESVWN
-684 GITDFFTSVWE
+684 GIVDFFASVWNE
-695 GIKNVFE
+695 I
-702 TVVNGISDFLTSA
+702 TSA
-715 WESITSSI
+715 ASS
-723 QNVWDGIVNTV
+723 
-734 SAVWE
+734 AWE
-739 TIKNVVQVGIMFVGE
+739 TIKNVITVAIMLIGE
-754 IISAAIQ
+754 IISAAVQ
-761 IITIPWM
+761 IISLPWR

-776 YITAAW
+776 YIIAAW
-782 EFIKNAVSTALE
+782 ETIKNVISSAL
-794 SISNTISDI
+794 NTISSVI
-803 WNAIVGF
+803 SAGWNAI
-810 ISPILETLKNVFVTI
+810 
-825 WQAIETEVANSI
+825 
-837 NRMVS
+837 
-842 IITTVWSAVSGTIS
+842 SAVVSPVIDTIINIVSSGWNLIS
-856 AILSVIASIFSTVW
+856 
-870 NGITSVVSSVLST
+870 SVVSNVARGIL
-883 IQSVVSSVLS
+883 
-893 AMRGVVS
+893 GVVS
-900 SVLNAIL
+900 SVW
-907 STVKSIMNSIKS
+907 NSIS
-919 TMTSVWNGIK
+919 G
-929 SVVSS
+929 VVSS
-934 AINGIKSVISSGLH
+934 VMGTISSVMSSGWNAAKGVVTSAISGIRLVISSGLH
-948 VAGSVV
+948 AASSVV

-963 KFSSVWNGIKSVV
+963 KFSSIWEGCKSVV

-1096 GGLYKLMIDVLTN
+1096 GGLYTLLIDALTN
-1109 GVELEFDN
+1109 GVEVEFDN

>member
-59 TAEEAGKKAKKA
+59 TAKEAGKKAKKA
-71 GEDAGKGGRES
+71 GEDAGKGGQES

-265 GIVIPTAAGMNVN
+265 GKVIPTAAGMNVN

-359 LWSSQEAGKAAMALL
+359 LWSSQEAEKAAMALL

-506 GINAPVVTIVAVIAV
+506 GINAPVVAIVAVIAV

-562 AGLNISF
+562 SGLNISF
-569 ADIVS
+569 EDIVS
-574 ALKAIWDGF
+574 TLKAIWDGF

-648 VLESLKGVLD
+648 VLEALKGVID

-663 FGTDLDTAWADIT
+663 FGTDLDTVWSEIT
-676 ATVESVWN
+676 STVESVWN
-684 GITDFFTSVWE
+684 GIVDFFASVW
-695 GIKNVFE
+695 
-702 TVVNGISDFLTSA
+702 NGITSA
-715 WESITSSI
+715 ASS
-723 QNVWDGIVNTV
+723 
-734 SAVWE
+734 AWE
-739 TIKNVVQVGIMFVGE
+739 TIKNV
-754 IISAAIQ
+754 IS
-761 IITIPWM
+761 
-768 FIWENCKE
+768 
-776 YITAAW
+776 
-782 EFIKNAVSTALE
+782 SAL
-794 SISNTISDI
+794 NTISSVMSSG
-803 WNAIVGF
+803 WNAAKGV
-810 ISPILETLKNVFVTI
+810 VT
-825 WQAIETEVANSI
+825 
-837 NRMVS
+837 
-842 IITTVWSAVSGTIS
+842 S
-856 AILSVIASIFSTVW
+856 AIS
-870 NGITSVVSSVLST
+870 GI
-883 IQSVVSSVLS
+883 
-893 AMRGVVS
+893 R
-900 SVLNAIL
+900 
-907 STVKSIMNSIKS
+907 
-919 TMTSVWNGIK
+919 
-929 SVVSS
+929 
-934 AINGIKSVISSGLH
+934 SVISSGLH
-948 VAGSVV
+948 SASSVV

-963 KFSSVWNGIKSVV
+963 RFSNIWNGCKSVV

-1096 GGLYKLMIDVLTN
+1096 GGLYTLLIDALTN
-1109 GVELEFDN
+1109 GVEVEFDN

>member
-28 VADTEKAV
+28 VSDTEKAV

-42 VKQSSEKAG
+42 VEQSSEKAG
-51 NSATKAGK
+51 NSAEKAGK
-59 TAEEAGKKAKKA
+59 KAEEAGKKAKKS
-71 GEDAGKGGRES
+71 GEDAGKGGEES

-87 KWAEFG
+87 KWVEFG
-93 KKIEKAGTKV
+93 KKVEKAGTKV

-112 AGDAVG
+112 AGDTVG

-265 GIVIPTAAGMNVN
+265 GKVIPTAAGMNVN

-408 MAKALN
+408 MAKAFN

-475 IMGKLIKVFAD
+475 IMGKLIKVFAY

-506 GINAPVVTIVAVIAV
+506 GINAPVVAIVAVIAV

-648 VLESLKGVLD
+648 VLEALNGVID

-663 FGTDLDTAWADIT
+663 FGTDLDTVWSEIT
-676 ATVESVWN
+676 STVESVWN
-684 GITDFFTSVWE
+684 GIVDFFASVWNE
-695 GIKNVFE
+695 I
-702 TVVNGISDFLTSA
+702 TSA
-715 WESITSSI
+715 ASS
-723 QNVWDGIVNTV
+723 
-734 SAVWE
+734 AWE
-739 TIKNVVQVGIMFVGE
+739 TIKNVITVAIMLIGE
-754 IISAAIQ
+754 IISAAVQ
-761 IITIPWM
+761 IISLPWR

-776 YITAAW
+776 YIIAAW
-782 EFIKNAVSTALE
+782 ETIKNVISSAL
-794 SISNTISDI
+794 NTISSVI
-803 WNAIVGF
+803 SAGWNAI
-810 ISPILETLKNVFVTI
+810 
-825 WQAIETEVANSI
+825 
-837 NRMVS
+837 
-842 IITTVWSAVSGTIS
+842 SAVVSPVIDTIINIVSSGWNLIS
-856 AILSVIASIFSTVW
+856 SVISNVAQ
-870 NGITSVVSSVLST
+870 GIL
-883 IQSVVSSVLS
+883 
-893 AMRGVVS
+893 GVVS
-900 SVLNAIL
+900 SVW
-907 STVKSIMNSIKS
+907 NSIS
-919 TMTSVWNGIK
+919 G
-929 SVVSS
+929 VVSS
-934 AINGIKSVISSGLH
+934 VMGTISSVMSSGWNAAKGVVTSAISGIRSVISSGLH
-948 VAGSVV
+948 SASSVV

-963 KFSSVWNGIKSVV
+963 RFSNIWNGCKSVV

-1096 GGLYKLMIDVLTN
+1096 GGLYTLLIDALTN
-1109 GVELEFDN
+1109 GVEVEFDN

>member
-71 GEDAGKGGRES
+71 GEDAGKGGQES

-191 LSASVPVEKLGG
+191 LSASVPVEKLGS

-236 ADQADSIANKLVNTQ
+236 ADQVDNIANKLVNTQ

-265 GIVIPTAAGMNVN
+265 GKVIPTAAGMNVN

-348 YSKETGTAFNE
+348 YSKETGKAFNE
-359 LWSSQEAGKAAMALL
+359 LWGSQEAGKAAMALL

-569 ADIVS
+569 TDIVS

-648 VLESLKGVLD
+648 VLEALKGVID

-663 FGTDLDTAWADIT
+663 FGTDLDTVWSEIT
-676 ATVESVWN
+676 STVESVWN
-684 GITDFFTSVWE
+684 GIVDFFASVWNE
-695 GIKNVFE
+695 I
-702 TVVNGISDFLTSA
+702 TSA
-715 WESITSSI
+715 ASS
-723 QNVWDGIVNTV
+723 
-734 SAVWE
+734 AWE
-739 TIKNVVQVGIMFVGE
+739 TIKNVITVAIMLIGE
-754 IISAAIQ
+754 IISAAVQ
-761 IITIPWM
+761 IISLPWR

-776 YITAAW
+776 YIIAAW
-782 EFIKNAVSTALE
+782 ETIKNVISSAL
-794 SISNTISDI
+794 NTISSVI
-803 WNAIVGF
+803 SAGWNAI
-810 ISPILETLKNVFVTI
+810 
-825 WQAIETEVANSI
+825 
-837 NRMVS
+837 
-842 IITTVWSAVSGTIS
+842 SAVVSPVIDTIINIVSSGWNLIS
-856 AILSVIASIFSTVW
+856 
-870 NGITSVVSSVLST
+870 SVVSNVARGIL
-883 IQSVVSSVLS
+883 
-893 AMRGVVS
+893 GVVS
-900 SVLNAIL
+900 SVW
-907 STVKSIMNSIKS
+907 NSIS
-919 TMTSVWNGIK
+919 G
-929 SVVSS
+929 VVSS
-934 AINGIKSVISSGLH
+934 VMGTISSVMSSGWNATKGVVTSAISGIRSVISSGLH
-948 VAGSVV
+948 AASSVV

-963 KFSSVWNGIKSVV
+963 KFSSIWEGCKSVV

-1096 GGLYKLMIDVLTN
+1096 GGLYTLLIDALTN
-1109 GVELEFDN
+1109 GVEVEFDN

>member
-71 GEDAGKGGRES
+71 GEDAGKGGQES

-265 GIVIPTAAGMNVN
+265 GKVIPTAAGMNVN

-465 VVASISPVLA
+465 VVTSISPVLA

-506 GINAPVVTIVAVIAV
+506 GINAPVVAIVAVIAV

-562 AGLNISF
+562 SGLNISF
-569 ADIVS
+569 EDIVS
-574 ALKAIWDGF
+574 TLKAIWDGF

-648 VLESLKGVLD
+648 VLEALKGVID

-663 FGTDLDTAWADIT
+663 FGTDLDTVWSEIT
-676 ATVESVWN
+676 STVESVWN
-684 GITDFFTSVWE
+684 GIVDFFASVWNE
-695 GIKNVFE
+695 I
-702 TVVNGISDFLTSA
+702 TSA
-715 WESITSSI
+715 ASS
-723 QNVWDGIVNTV
+723 
-734 SAVWE
+734 AWE
-739 TIKNVVQVGIMFVGE
+739 TIKNVITVAIMLIGE
-754 IISAAIQ
+754 IISAAVQ
-761 IITIPWM
+761 IISLPWR

-776 YITAAW
+776 YIIAAW
-782 EFIKNAVSTALE
+782 ETIKNVISSAL
-794 SISNTISDI
+794 NTISSVI
-803 WNAIVGF
+803 SAGWNAILAVVSPVIDTIINIVSSGWNL
-810 ISPILETLKNVFVTI
+810 IS
-825 WQAIETEVANSI
+825 
-837 NRMVS
+837 
-842 IITTVWSAVSGTIS
+842 
-856 AILSVIASIFSTVW
+856 
-870 NGITSVVSSVLST
+870 SVVSNVARGIL
-883 IQSVVSSVLS
+883 
-893 AMRGVVS
+893 GVVS
-900 SVLNAIL
+900 SVW
-907 STVKSIMNSIKS
+907 NSIS
-919 TMTSVWNGIK
+919 G
-929 SVVSS
+929 VVSS
-934 AINGIKSVISSGLH
+934 VMGTISSVMSSGWNAAKGVVTSAISGIRSVISSGLH
-948 VAGSVV
+948 SASSVV

-963 KFSSVWNGIKSVV
+963 RFSNIWNGCKSVV

-1096 GGLYKLMIDVLTN
+1096 GGLYTLLIDALTN
-1109 GVELEFDN
+1109 GVEVEFDN

>member
-265 GIVIPTAAGMNVN
+265 GKVIPTAAGMNVN

-506 GINAPVVTIVAVIAV
+506 GINAPVVAIVAVIAV

-648 VLESLKGVLD
+648 VLESLKGVID

-663 FGTDLDTAWADIT
+663 FGTDLDTVWSEIT
-676 ATVESVWN
+676 STVESVWN
-684 GITDFFTSVWE
+684 GIVDFFASVWNE
-695 GIKNVFE
+695 I
-702 TVVNGISDFLTSA
+702 TSA
-715 WESITSSI
+715 ASS
-723 QNVWDGIVNTV
+723 
-734 SAVWE
+734 AWE
-739 TIKNVVQVGIMFVGE
+739 TIKNVITVAIMLIGE
-754 IISAAIQ
+754 IISAAVQ
-761 IITIPWM
+761 IISLPWR

-776 YITAAW
+776 YIIAAW
-782 EFIKNAVSTALE
+782 ETIKNVISSAL
-794 SISNTISDI
+794 NTISSVI
-803 WNAIVGF
+803 SAGWNAI
-810 ISPILETLKNVFVTI
+810 
-825 WQAIETEVANSI
+825 
-837 NRMVS
+837 
-842 IITTVWSAVSGTIS
+842 SAVVSPVIDTIINIVSSGWNLIS
-856 AILSVIASIFSTVW
+856 
-870 NGITSVVSSVLST
+870 SVVSNVAQGIL
-883 IQSVVSSVLS
+883 
-893 AMRGVVS
+893 GVVS
-900 SVLNAIL
+900 SVW
-907 STVKSIMNSIKS
+907 NSIS
-919 TMTSVWNGIK
+919 G
-929 SVVSS
+929 VVSS
-934 AINGIKSVISSGLH
+934 VMGTISSVMSSGWNAAKGVVTSAISGIRSVISSGLH
-948 VAGSVV
+948 SASSVV

-963 KFSSVWNGIKSVV
+963 RFSNIWNGCKSVV

-1096 GGLYKLMIDVLTN
+1096 GGLYTLLIDALTN
-1109 GVELEFDN
+1109 GVEVEFDN

>member
-51 NSATKAGK
+51 NSAMKAGK

-71 GEDAGKGGRES
+71 GEDAGKGGQES

-87 KWAEFG
+87 KWDEFG

-265 GIVIPTAAGMNVN
+265 GKVIPTAAGMNVN

-328 FQDLMKDGKT
+328 FQELMKDGKT

-437 FTKKVEE
+437 STKKVEE

-465 VVASISPVLA
+465 VIASISPVLT

-493 LMKGFGKLQTAIA
+493 LIKWFGKLQTAIA
-506 GINAPVVTIVAVIAV
+506 GINAPVVAIVAVIAV

-562 AGLNISF
+562 SGLNISF
-569 ADIVS
+569 EDIVNT
-574 ALKAIWDGF
+574 LKAIWDGF

-592 GAFAALAD
+592 GAFAVLAD

-648 VLESLKGVLD
+648 VLETLKGVID

-663 FGTDLDTAWADIT
+663 FGTDLDTVWSEIT
-676 ATVESVWN
+676 STVESVWN
-684 GITDFFTSVWE
+684 GIVDFFTSAWD

-715 WESITSSI
+715 WVSITSTI
-723 QNVWDGIVNTV
+723 QNVWDG
-734 SAVWE
+734 
-739 TIKNVVQVGIMFVGE
+739 
-754 IISAAIQ
+754 
-761 IITIPWM
+761 
-768 FIWENCKE
+768 
-776 YITAAW
+776 
-782 EFIKNAVSTALE
+782 
-794 SISNTISDI
+794 
-803 WNAIVGF
+803 
-810 ISPILETLKNVFVTI
+810 
-825 WQAIETEVANSI
+825 
-837 NRMVS
+837 
-842 IITTVWSAVSGTIS
+842 
-856 AILSVIASIFSTVW
+856 IASIFSTVW
-870 NGITSVVSSVLST
+870 SGIISVVSGVLST

-893 AMRGVVS
+893 AIRGVVS

-919 TMTSVWNGIK
+919 TMMSVWNGIK

-934 AINGIKSVISSGLH
+934 SINGIKSVISSGLH
-948 VAGSVV
+948 AASSVV

-963 KFSSVWNGIKSVV
+963 KFSSIWEGCKSVA

-996 KLPHPKIEGKFS
+996 KLPHPKIKGKFS